1 MLLLQT
7 AVEMPVSTELPAL
20 ISTSA
25 LSVAIIQWMKNSAL
39 PGLGFVNHN
48 SAGINRTLAWLAA
61 IISGVGIH
69 YHYDPALGALTITGL
84 TATALLST
92 GLNSA
97 KSYAFNW
104 LIYNTTLKKSAQIS
118 PLVVMPDKPVAAT
131 PAAPEVPVH

>member
-1 MLLLQT
+1 MMLLLQT
-7 AVEMPVSTELPAL
+7 AVEMPVTTELPAL

-48 SAGINRTLAWLAA
+48 SAGVNRTLAWLAA

-84 TATALLST
+84 TTSALLST

-104 LIYNTTLKKSAQIS
+104 LIYNTTLKKATQT
-118 PLVVMPDKPVAAT
+118 PPPVAVPDKV
-131 PAAPEVPVH
+131 APEVPVH